1 MRIKT
6 LFKRITLATVLL
18 ATAALAQTPYD
29 DGQKALR
36 EQQWMEAAEYF
47 EQAIRDDRDQADAA
61 LYWRAYALH
70 KAGRNREA
78 ERELRKLERGYPESR
93 WVKEGQ
99 ALRIEYQDPEKSVA
113 QATGSDQ
120 VMDDELRLFALVQLM
135 DRDPERAM
143 PLVLDLA
150 RNADSASV
158 RQDAL
163 FVLAVNDAPEAKSAL
178 IDFARNSDDPEA
190 QRNAIHILGTMEA
203 SAELQSL
210 YGTTQDRETRV
221 AIIEALSIA
230 GESGM
235 LKQVLADESDPELRR
250 AAIYGIAMEEDDEAA
265 ELLQMLYE
273 NANSSEEKSMILE
286 ALSIMDEARPLALT
300 ILRTEK
306 DPELQKQAIQVLG
319 IMEATEELGE
329 LYSSMTTRESRVAIL
344 EAMAIAEDTDGLMK
358 VLEAEQDEDLR
369 AAAIQSLAISECDG
383 VAEKLVSIYP
393 NASREEKSAVIQ
405 SMMIMEAADALLS
418 LMKTEQDPEL
428 KREMMQMLTIMD
440 SEEANEYLFEMLEK
454 NG

>member
-1 MRIKT
+1 MPIKT
-6 LFKRITLATVLL
+6 LLKPIALATVLL

-29 DGQKALR
+29 EGQKALR
-36 EQQWMEAAEYF
+36 EQQWMEAAEQF
-47 EQAIRDDRDQADAA
+47 EQAARDDRDQADAA
-61 LYWRAYALH
+61 IYWRAYALH

-78 ERELRKLERGYPESR
+78 ERELRKLERRFPDSS

-99 ALRIEYQDPEKSVA
+99 ALRIEYQDPEKSIA
-113 QATGSDQ
+113 QATGSDA

-135 DRDPERAM
+135 DRDPERAL

-150 RNADSASV
+150 RNAESVSV

-163 FVLAVNDAPEAKSAL
+163 FVLAVNDAPEARSAL
-178 IDFARNSDDPEA
+178 VDFARNSDDPEA

-203 SAELQSL
+203 SAELKSL
-210 YGTTQDRETRV
+210 YGNTQDREARV

-230 GESGM
+230 GESEM

-250 AAIYGIAMEEDDEAA
+250 AAIYGIAIEEDDEAA

-273 NANSSEEKSMILE
+273 NANSTEEKSMILE
-286 ALSIMDEARPLALT
+286 ALSVMDEAKPLALT
-300 ILRTEK
+300 ILRTEE
-306 DPELQKQAIQVLG
+306 DPELQQEAIHILG

-329 LYSSMTTRESRVAIL
+329 LYANMTNRESRVAIL
-344 EAMAIAEDTDGLMK
+344 EAMAIAEDTTGLMK
-358 VLEAEQDEDLR
+358 VLETEEDEDLR
-369 AAAIQSLAISECDG
+369 AAAIQSLAISEGDG

-393 NASREEKSAVIQ
+393 TASREEKSAVIQ
-405 SMMIMEAADALLS
+405 SMMIMEDPEALLS
-418 LMKTEQDPEL
+418 LLKTEDDPEL

-440 SEEANEYLFEMLEK
+440 SEEADEYLFEMLEK

>member
-1 MRIKT
+1 MPIKT
-6 LFKRITLATVLL
+6 LTKRIALATLLL

-36 EQQWMEAAEYF
+36 GQQWMEAAEYF
-47 EQAIRDDRDQADAA
+47 EQAIREDQQQADAA

-70 KAGRNREA
+70 KAGRDKEA
-78 ERELRKLERGYPESR
+78 ERELRKLQRRFPDSN

-99 ALRIEYQDPEKSVA
+99 ALRIEYQDPDKSVA
-113 QATGSDQ
+113 QATGSDPL
-120 VMDDELRLFALVQLM
+120 MDDELRLFALVQLM
-135 DRDPERAM
+135 DRDPERAL

-178 IDFARNSDDPEA
+178 VEFARESGDPEA

-210 YGTTQDRETRV
+210 YSTTQDRDTRI

-235 LKQVLADESDPELRR
+235 LKQVLSDESDPELRR

-273 NANSSEEKSMILE
+273 NAQSTEEKSMILE
-286 ALSIMDEARPLALT
+286 ALTMMDEAKPLALT

-306 DPELQKQAIQVLG
+306 DPQLQREAIQVLG
-319 IMEATEELGE
+319 IMEATEELAD
-329 LYSSMTTRESRVAIL
+329 LYSNMTTRESRIAIL

-358 VLEAEQDEDLR
+358 VLETEQDEDLR
-369 AAAIQSLAISECDG
+369 AAAIQSLAISEGDG

-405 SMMIMEAADALLS
+405 SMMIMEDAEALLS
-418 LMKTEQDPEL
+418 LLKTEDDPEL

-440 SEEANEYLFEMLEK
+440 SEEANEYLFELLEK

>member
-1 MRIKT
+1 MPIKT
-6 LFKRITLATVLL
+6 LLKRIALATVLL

-36 EQQWMEAAEYF
+36 EQQWMEAAEHF
-47 EQAIRDDRDQADAA
+47 EQAIQDDRDQADAA

-78 ERELRKLERGYPESR
+78 ERELRKLERRFPDSS

-113 QATGSDQ
+113 QATGGDT

-135 DRDPERAM
+135 DRDPERAL

-150 RNADSASV
+150 RNAESASV

-178 IDFARNSDDPEA
+178 VNFARDSDDPEA

-203 SAELQSL
+203 SAELKSL
-210 YGTTQDRETRV
+210 YSTTQDREARV

-273 NANSSEEKSMILE
+273 NANSTEEKSMILE
-286 ALSIMDEARPLALT
+286 ALTIMDEAKPLALT

-306 DPELQKQAIQVLG
+306 DPELQRQAIQVLG
-319 IMEATEELGE
+319 IMEATEELGN
-329 LYSSMTTRESRVAIL
+329 LYSSMTSRESRMAIL

-358 VLEAEQDEDLR
+358 VLETEQDEDLR
-369 AAAIQSLAISECDG
+369 AAAIQSLAISEGDG
-383 VAEKLVSIYP
+383 VAKKLVSIYP

-405 SMMIMEAADALLS
+405 SMMIMDDAEALLS
-418 LMKTEQDPEL
+418 LLKSEDDPEL

-440 SEEANEYLFEMLEK
+440 SEEADEYLFEMLEK

>member
-6 LFKRITLATVLL
+6 LFKRIALATVLL

-36 EQQWMEAAEYF
+36 EQQWMEAAEFF

-78 ERELRKLERGYPESR
+78 ERELRKLEREYPESR

-99 ALRIEYQDPEKSVA
+99 ALRIEYQDPAKSVA

-135 DRDPERAM
+135 DQDPERAM

-150 RNADSASV
+150 RNAESASV

-178 IDFARNSDDPEA
+178 VDFARNSDDPEA

-203 SAELQSL
+203 SEELQSL

-230 GESGM
+230 GESSM
-235 LKQVLADESDPELRR
+235 LKQVLAEESDPELRR

-273 NANSSEEKSMILE
+273 NANSPEEKSTILE
-286 ALSIMDEARPLALT
+286 ALTILDEAKPLALT

-329 LYSSMTTRESRVAIL
+329 LYSSMTARESRVAIL
-344 EAMAIAEDTDGLMK
+344 EAMAIAEDTNGLMK
-358 VLEAEQDEDLR
+358 VLETEKDEDLR
-369 AAAIQSLAISECDG
+369 VAAIQSLAISEGDG
-383 VAEKLVSIYP
+383 VAEKLVSMYP
-393 NASREEKSAVIQ
+393 NASRAEKSAVIQ
-405 SMMIMEAADALLS
+405 SMMIMEDADALLS

-428 KREMMQMLTIMD
+428 KREMMQMLTLMD
-440 SEEANEYLFEMLEK
+440 SKEANEYLFEMLEK

>member
-1 MRIKT
+1 MPIKT
-6 LFKRITLATVLL
+6 LLKRIALATVLL

-36 EQQWMEAAEYF
+36 EQKWMEAAEHF

-70 KAGRNREA
+70 KAGRNKEA
-78 ERELRKLERGYPESR
+78 ERELKKLERRFPDSN
-93 WVKEGQ
+93 WVQEGRT
-99 ALRIEYQDPEKSVA
+99 LRIQYQDPEKSVA
-113 QATGSDQ
+113 QATGGDSA
-120 VMDDELRLFALVQLM
+120 MDDELRLFALVQLM

-150 RNADSASV
+150 RNAESASV

-178 IDFARNSDDPEA
+178 VDFARDSDDPEA

-203 SAELQSL
+203 STELKSL
-210 YGTTQDRETRV
+210 YGSTQDRGARV

-230 GESGM
+230 GDSGM
-235 LKQVLADESDPELRR
+235 LKQVLADENDPELRR
-250 AAIYGIAMEEDDEAA
+250 AAIYGIAMEEDDDAA

-273 NANSSEEKSMILE
+273 NANSAEEKSMILE
-286 ALSIMDEARPLALT
+286 ALSIMDEAKPLALT
-300 ILRTEK
+300 ILRTEN
-306 DPELQKQAIQVLG
+306 DPELQKQAIQSLG

-329 LYSSMTTRESRVAIL
+329 LYANMTSRESRVAIL
-344 EAMAIAEDTDGLMK
+344 EAMAIAEDTDGLMN
-358 VLEAEQDEDLR
+358 VLDAEQDEDLR
-369 AAAIQSLAISECDG
+369 AAAIRSLAISEGDG

-393 NASREEKSAVIQ
+393 NGSREEKSAVIQ
-405 SMMIMEAADALLS
+405 SMMIMENAEALLS
-418 LMKTEQDPEL
+418 LLKTEDDPEL
-428 KREMMQMLTIMD
+428 KRQMMQMLTIME
-440 SEEANEYLFEMLEK
+440 SEEADDYLFEMLEK

>member
-1 MRIKT
+1 MPIKT
-6 LFKRITLATVLL
+6 LTKRIALATLLL

-36 EQQWMEAAEYF
+36 GQQWMEAAEYF
-47 EQAIRDDRDQADAA
+47 EQAIREDQQQADAA

-70 KAGRNREA
+70 KAGRDKEA
-78 ERELRKLERGYPESR
+78 ERELRKLQRRFPDSN

-113 QATGSDQ
+113 QATGSDPL
-120 VMDDELRLFALVQLM
+120 MDDELRLFALVQLM
-135 DRDPERAM
+135 DRDPERAL

-178 IDFARNSDDPEA
+178 VEFARESGDPEA

-210 YGTTQDRETRV
+210 YSTTQDRDTRI

-235 LKQVLADESDPELRR
+235 LKQVLSDESDPELRR

-273 NANSSEEKSMILE
+273 NAQSTEEKSMILE
-286 ALSIMDEARPLALT
+286 ALTMMDEAKPLALT

-306 DPELQKQAIQVLG
+306 DPQLQREAIQVLG
-319 IMEATEELGE
+319 IMEATEELAD
-329 LYSSMTTRESRVAIL
+329 LYSNMTTRESRIAIL

-358 VLEAEQDEDLR
+358 VLETEQDEDLR
-369 AAAIQSLAISECDG
+369 AAAIQSLAISEGDG
-383 VAEKLVSIYP
+383 VAKKLVSIYP

-405 SMMIMEAADALLS
+405 SMMIMEDAEALLS
-418 LMKTEQDPEL
+418 LLKTEDDPEL

-440 SEEANEYLFEMLEK
+440 SEEANEYLFELLEK

>member
-273 NANSSEEKSMILE
+273 NANSPGEKSMILE

-329 LYSSMTTRESRVAIL
+329 LYANMANRESRLAIL
-344 EAMAIAEDTDGLMK
+344 EAMAIAGDTDGLMK
-358 VLEAEQDEDLR
+358 VLETEQDEGLR
-369 AAAIQSLAISECDG
+369 AAAIQSLAISEGDG

>member
-6 LFKRITLATVLL
+6 LLKRIALATVLL

-36 EQQWMEAAEYF
+36 EQQWMEAAEHF

-70 KAGRNREA
+70 KAGRNKEA
-78 ERELRKLERGYPESR
+78 ERELKKLERRFPDSN

-113 QATGSDQ
+113 QATGGDS
-120 VMDDELRLFALVQLM
+120 VMDEELRLFALVQLM

-150 RNADSASV
+150 RNAESASV

-163 FVLAVNDAPEAKSAL
+163 FVLAVNDAPEARSAL
-178 IDFARNSDDPEA
+178 VEFAHNSDDTEA

-210 YGTTQDRETRV
+210 YSATQDRETRV

-230 GESGM
+230 GESDM
-235 LKQVLADESDPELRR
+235 LKQVLNEESDPQLRR

-273 NANSSEEKSMILE
+273 NADSTEEKSKILE
-286 ALSIMDEARPLALT
+286 ALSIMDEAKPLALT
-300 ILRTEK
+300 ILRAEK
-306 DPELQKQAIQVLG
+306 DPELQKQAIHILG
-319 IMEATEELGE
+319 IMEATEELGG
-329 LYSSMTTRESRVAIL
+329 LYGSMTNRESRVAIL
-344 EAMAIAEDTDGLMK
+344 EAMAIAEDTNGLMK
-358 VLEAEQDEDLR
+358 VLETEEDEDLR
-369 AAAIQSLAISECDG
+369 AAAIQSLAISEGDG

-393 NASREEKSAVIQ
+393 TASREEKSAVIQ
-405 SMMIMEAADALLS
+405 SMMIKEDPDALLS
-418 LMKTEQDPEL
+418 LLKSEDDPEL

-440 SEEANEYLFEMLEK
+440 SEEADEYLFEMLEK

>member
-1 MRIKT
+1 MPIKT
-6 LFKRITLATVLL
+6 LTKRIALATLLL

-36 EQQWMEAAEYF
+36 GQQWMEAAEYF
-47 EQAIRDDRDQADAA
+47 EQAIREDQQQADAA

-70 KAGRNREA
+70 KAGRDKEA
-78 ERELRKLERGYPESR
+78 ERELRKLQRRFPDSN

-113 QATGSDQ
+113 QATGSDPL
-120 VMDDELRLFALVQLM
+120 MDDELRLFALVQLM
-135 DRDPERAM
+135 DRDPERAL

-178 IDFARNSDDPEA
+178 VEFARESGDPEA

-210 YGTTQDRETRV
+210 YSTTQDRDTRI

-235 LKQVLADESDPELRR
+235 LKQVLSDESDPELRR

-273 NANSSEEKSMILE
+273 NAQSTEEKSMILE
-286 ALSIMDEARPLALT
+286 ALTMMDEAKPLALT

-306 DPELQKQAIQVLG
+306 DPQLQREAIQVLG
-319 IMEATEELGE
+319 IMEATEELAD
-329 LYSSMTTRESRVAIL
+329 LYSNMTTRESRIAIL

-358 VLEAEQDEDLR
+358 VLETEQDEDLR
-369 AAAIQSLAISECDG
+369 AAAIQSLAISEGDG

-405 SMMIMEAADALLS
+405 SMMIMEDAEALLS
-418 LMKTEQDPEL
+418 LLKTEDDPEL

-440 SEEANEYLFEMLEK
+440 SEEANEYLFELLEK

>member
-1 MRIKT
+1 MPIKT
-6 LFKRITLATVLL
+6 LTKRIALATLLL

-36 EQQWMEAAEYF
+36 GQQWMEAAEYF
-47 EQAIRDDRDQADAA
+47 EQAIREDQQQADAA

-70 KAGRNREA
+70 KAGRDKEA
-78 ERELRKLERGYPESR
+78 ERELRKLQRRFPDSN

-113 QATGSDQ
+113 QATGSDPL
-120 VMDDELRLFALVQLM
+120 MDDELRLFALVQLM
-135 DRDPERAM
+135 DRDPERAL

-178 IDFARNSDDPEA
+178 VEFARESGDPEA

-210 YGTTQDRETRV
+210 YSTTQDRDTRI

-235 LKQVLADESDPELRR
+235 LKQVLSDESDPELRR

-273 NANSSEEKSMILE
+273 NAQSTEEKSMILE
-286 ALSIMDEARPLALT
+286 ALTMMDEAKPLALT

-306 DPELQKQAIQVLG
+306 DPQA
-319 IMEATEELGE
+319 
-329 LYSSMTTRESRVAIL
+329 
-344 EAMAIAEDTDGLMK
+344 
-358 VLEAEQDEDLR
+358 
-369 AAAIQSLAISECDG
+369 C
-383 VAEKLVSIYP
+383 
-393 NASREEKSAVIQ
+393 
-405 SMMIMEAADALLS
+405 
-418 LMKTEQDPEL
+418 
-428 KREMMQMLTIMD
+428 
-440 SEEANEYLFEMLEK
+440 
-454 NG
+454 